1 MQVKMD
7 KEDVIISFEKDFSD
21 VIEYLGAKKG
31 IIKTT
36 VPYLY
41 NGIWTYL
48 LYEIAY
54 YELDLDHTYSIYELY
69 QLVKTEKVVLLSSRP
84 YFCIKENDKV
94 KIEDRYAEENLKTL
108 SEYSINFIKQNGNA
122 NNAVVLGMLQKYK
135 DSIPDI
141 ALKKVKSYM

>member
-36 VPYLY
+36 VPYIY
-41 NGIWTYL
+41 NGNWTYL

-54 YELDLDHTYSIYELY
+54 YELDLEHTYSIYELDV
-69 QLVKTEKVVLLSSRP
+69 LVKTGKVVLLSSRP
-84 YFCIKENDKV
+84 YFCIKENDTV
-94 KIEDRYAEENLKTL
+94 RSEDKYAEENLKTL
-108 SEYSINFIKQNGNA
+108 NEYNINFIKRNGSV
-122 NNAVVLGMLQKYK
+122 NNTLVLGMLEKHK
-135 DSIPDI
+135 DSISNM
-141 ALKKVKSYM
+141 ALRKVKEYK